1 MRLLL
6 PPHRKKFLQI
16 YLINKPMINLYKFPT
31 AVLLE
36 TMPEK
41 RKQIL
46 DTMQKDHL
54 TKLLKNAY

>member
-1 MRLLL
+1 
-6 PPHRKKFLQI
+6 
-16 YLINKPMINLYKFPT
+16 MINLYKFPT